1 MLATSL
7 LCGAFMLPRPPQ
19 PHVSTRAP
27 PLCMKVVDLF
37 PDAPTVGGIQVVP
50 KPSSFP
56 DALDAPTVAKA
67 ATITPFPDVAD
78 VIFAPTGGSDLVA
91 ALFVGTA
98 LLLGPD
104 FLLAPAGLVSSRGI
118 RPGYALEGVVG
129 ELATPDAQWLRDRRE
144 QLAADAPLSVRLAV
158 WSAFVAAG
166 LLVERLLLVALE
178 DAGFVIS
185 AGVCACIGG
194 GLLEESPA
202 ARLDGRPGSFSLA
215 TLCLSV
221 HHR

>member
-1 MLATSL
+1 MNCELNDWRKGTDEGV
-7 LCGAFMLPRPPQ
+7 GAPA
-19 PHVSTRAP
+19 VA
-27 PLCMKVVDLF
+27 
-37 PDAPTVGGIQVVP
+37 TVGGIQVVP
-50 KPSSFP
+50 KPLSFP